1 MSDNDVLV
9 DLLDRAENETI
20 RKPENIGIGAN
31 GDSDHS
37 GGYDLINPNLH
48 HGVDDVYRPVP
59 SSERLR
65 SSPSIDAR
73 ESAETITETFQPQTH
88 ANGPTATTIINQSAY
103 EDPTFSPEVSGHF
116 LAPPASEALTLSGSL
131 PAGLSTDAHAVVIS
145 GAPAHGNLGSHPVAV
160 MTADVPGIAIDK
172 TFVPEVGDSGPI
184 ATAIANQGGYEGQ
197 RFSLDVSSHFAA
209 SPAGDALTYSASLP
223 AGLSI
228 DAHTGIISGVP
239 TDGDFGSNPITVMA
253 TDAHGMAIS
262 ESFVLEV
269 GDSGPTATAIA
280 NQNAYKGQGFS
291 LDASSHFMAP
301 AVGNTLTFSGSLP
314 NGLHIDA
321 HTGIISGVPTDGDFG
336 SNPITVTATDAH
348 GMAISESFVL
358 QVGDSG
364 PTATAIANQS
374 AYEGQSFSLDVS
386 NHFTAPAAGDTLTF
400 SGSLPTGL
408 HIDAHTGIISGVP
421 TDGDFGSNPI
431 TVTATDAHGMAIS
444 ESFVLQVGDSG
455 PTATVI
461 ANQSAYEGQSF
472 SLDVSS
478 RFTAPAADNA
488 LIYSASLPAGLSI
501 DAHTGVI
508 SGVPTDGDYTSS
520 AHEYN
525 FNFTSFDGRFTVT
538 GQFITS
544 QSLDAAGGY
553 DVTAITGSVIG
564 PNGSIITGLIDNPTH
579 SVGSISPDGVWIYDN
594 VLYANSST
602 LVDYGGVLFTSNN
615 YEYNIFYDAGHY
627 LLETLNPQGILNPGE
642 VGSFTITAVPADHP
656 ITVTAT
662 DTHGMAV
669 SETFHLQVG
678 DSGPTATAIANQ
690 STYVGQ
696 SFLLDVS
703 SHFVVPAAGD
713 ALTFSGSMPGGLSI
727 DAHTGIIS
735 GVPTQ
740 GDFGDNPIKVTA
752 IDAHGM
758 TISESFNLQ
767 VNDHAPVITSNGAGT
782 TVSVNVVENATA
794 VTTVTATDADAG
806 SALTYS
812 IAGGVDAA
820 RFTVNASTGALSFVS
835 APDYEHPADAG
846 GNNVYDVV
854 VQVSDGSMADTQA
867 VAVSVTNVN
876 DNAPVIT
883 SNGAGAAAS
892 VNVAENATVV
902 TTVTAADADAG
913 STLTYSIAGGA
924 DASHFTINASTG
936 ALSLASAPDYE
947 NPTDAGD
954 NNDYD
959 VTVKVSDGTLTDTQ
973 AIAVTVADVAEHIQL
988 GNGGVTFIDTGM
1000 TELSITGGAGN
1011 DTITGMA
1018 GVDHLYGGAGND
1030 TIVGGGGADILDG
1043 GTGTDTVD
1051 YSASSAGVTVNL
1063 ATTGAQSG
1071 GDAAGDVLSNFENV
1085 TGSAFNDSLI
1095 GDAGANMLTGGAG
1108 DDVLIGGGTG
1118 NMLVNG
1124 SFEADHIAAGSWAP
1138 SATLTGWTAASGDFE
1153 TWNHL
1158 TVGGHAYTASDGVQ
1172 SIELDSGMGLDS
1184 FYQDVQTVSGAQ
1196 YTLSLDAAMRADA
1209 ASSSGTIQVYWNGSL
1224 IDSFDPTSTSW
1235 STHGYTVTGD
1245 GGSDRLMFSEVAADN
1260 DSLGG
1265 LIDNVRLVG
1274 NDILDGG
1281 TGNDT
1286 LIGGQGNDTLIG
1298 GSGTDTADYS
1308 TATAAVTVNLSMTGG
1323 QNTVGAGTDTLSGIE
1338 NLTGSN
1344 YNDTL
1349 TGDANDNTLT
1359 GGAGNNTLVGGAG
1372 NDTLIGGA
1380 GNDTLAGGTGTDT
1393 ADYSSAT
1400 GGVTANLNISAAQD
1414 TVHAG
1419 TDTLSGI
1426 ENLTGSRYN
1435 DTLTGDGN
1443 DNLITGGLGNDTL
1456 AGGNGSDTFIYHVG
1470 DGNDTVAGG
1479 AGASWTDAINLHDGT
1494 SALGTYGVD
1503 WTLSITSGSIIS
1515 TDTAHHIIT
1524 LSQDTAGQIELH
1536 NGATINFT
1544 EIERVTW

>member
-1 MSDNDVLV
+1 MDAKCRRFSRRQYRCHMSDNDVLV

-20 RKPENIGIGAN
+20 RKPENIRIGAN

-65 SSPSIDAR
+65 SSPSMDAR
-73 ESAETITETFQPQTH
+73 ESAETITETLQPQTH

-209 SPAGDALTYSASLP
+209 SPAGDALTYAASLP

-280 NQNAYKGQGFS
+280 NQNAYEGQGFS

-314 NGLHIDA
+314 N
-321 HTGIISGVPTDGDFG
+321 
-336 SNPITVTATDAH
+336 
-348 GMAISESFVL
+348 
-358 QVGDSG
+358 
-364 PTATAIANQS
+364 
-374 AYEGQSFSLDVS
+374 
-386 NHFTAPAAGDTLTF
+386 
-400 SGSLPTGL
+400 GL

-662 DTHGMAV
+662 DTHGTAV

-883 SNGAGAAAS
+883 SNGAGA
-892 VNVAENATVV
+892 
-902 TTVTAADADAG
+902 
-913 STLTYSIAGGA
+913 
-924 DASHFTINASTG
+924 
-936 ALSLASAPDYE
+936 
-947 NPTDAGD
+947 
-954 NNDYD
+954 
-959 VTVKVSDGTLTDTQ
+959 
-973 AIAVTVADVAEHIQL
+973 
-988 GNGGVTFIDTGM
+988 
-1000 TELSITGGAGN
+1000 
-1011 DTITGMA
+1011 
-1018 GVDHLYGGAGND
+1018 
-1030 TIVGGGGADILDG
+1030 
-1043 GTGTDTVD
+1043 
-1051 YSASSAGVTVNL
+1051 
-1063 ATTGAQSG
+1063 
-1071 GDAAGDVLSNFENV
+1071 
-1085 TGSAFNDSLI
+1085 
-1095 GDAGANMLTGGAG
+1095 
-1108 DDVLIGGGTG
+1108 
-1118 NMLVNG
+1118 
-1124 SFEADHIAAGSWAP
+1124 
-1138 SATLTGWTAASGDFE
+1138 
-1153 TWNHL
+1153 
-1158 TVGGHAYTASDGVQ
+1158 
-1172 SIELDSGMGLDS
+1172 
-1184 FYQDVQTVSGAQ
+1184 
-1196 YTLSLDAAMRADA
+1196 
-1209 ASSSGTIQVYWNGSL
+1209 
-1224 IDSFDPTSTSW
+1224 
-1235 STHGYTVTGD
+1235 
-1245 GGSDRLMFSEVAADN
+1245 
-1260 DSLGG
+1260 
-1265 LIDNVRLVG
+1265 
-1274 NDILDGG
+1274 
-1281 TGNDT
+1281 
-1286 LIGGQGNDTLIG
+1286 
-1298 GSGTDTADYS
+1298 
-1308 TATAAVTVNLSMTGG
+1308 
-1323 QNTVGAGTDTLSGIE
+1323 
-1338 NLTGSN
+1338 
-1344 YNDTL
+1344 
-1349 TGDANDNTLT
+1349 
-1359 GGAGNNTLVGGAG
+1359 
-1372 NDTLIGGA
+1372 
-1380 GNDTLAGGTGTDT
+1380 
-1393 ADYSSAT
+1393 
-1400 GGVTANLNISAAQD
+1400 
-1414 TVHAG
+1414 
-1419 TDTLSGI
+1419 
-1426 ENLTGSRYN
+1426 
-1435 DTLTGDGN
+1435 
-1443 DNLITGGLGNDTL
+1443 
-1456 AGGNGSDTFIYHVG
+1456 
-1470 DGNDTVAGG
+1470 
-1479 AGASWTDAINLHDGT
+1479 
-1494 SALGTYGVD
+1494 
-1503 WTLSITSGSIIS
+1503 
-1515 TDTAHHIIT
+1515 
-1524 LSQDTAGQIELH
+1524 
-1536 NGATINFT
+1536 
-1544 EIERVTW
+1544 